1 MLFIGSHF
9 TERKQHFCFVAMKGL
24 SPGCHFTPPAI
35 TFFPHPR
42 TNTGRSRTSELAAYW
57 RRTSTHQSVAWQ
69 QPSSILMAWSSG
81 RALKTLKFLFGIWR
95 SRAMWPTSQ
104 VTSAKLPPFR
114 SLKTATIWLQLL
126 PIRAWSFGICGS
138 WRTSRRF
145 SSRMATK
152 SRTCASIKAEH
163 IWRLQE
169 PTSGEK
175 SITRQ
180 AGMFTNELKYF
191 RVYLCK
197 QWSELKVFNDHTAT
211 ATGVRFGRHAQWLA
225 STSMDRTLKLYGIE

>member
-1 MLFIGSHF
+1 M
-9 TERKQHFCFVAMKGL
+9 TAL
-24 SPGCHFTPPAI
+24 SPACRFTPPAI
-35 TFFPHPR
+35 TFFPHLK
-42 TNTGRSRTSELAAYW
+42 TNTGRSRTSELAACW

-69 QPSSILMAWSSG
+69 LHSSILMAWSSG
-81 RALKTLKFLFGIWR
+81 QALKTLKFSFGIWR
-95 SRAMWPTSQ
+95 SRATWPTSL
-104 VTSAKLPPFR
+104 VTSVKSPPFR
-114 SLKTATIWLQLL
+114 SPKTATIWLQLL
-126 PIRAWSFGICGS
+126 PTRAWSFGICGS

-145 SSRMATK
+145 NSRTATK
-152 SRTCASIKAEH
+152 SRICASIKAEH

-169 PTSGEK
+169 LTSGEK
-175 SITRQ
+175 SIARL
-180 AGMFTNELKYF
+180 AGMFTNKFKYF